1 MTPYQKRTSAI
12 CIRLAQDMKI
22 RHLATATIDA
32 YTYHVDKF
40 EQFLGPKSIH
50 DVSPEDIRSFQLH
63 LIEIRKVG
71 WSSFNQAVCSLRFL
85 YSITIPRD
93 WHVVMIPFGKRAKRL
108 PTVLSGSEVSLLLQ
122 CTPNLKHRTFFIT
135 LYAAG
140 LRLSEAAS
148 LRISDIDSQRM
159 QLNVQSG
166 KGKKQRQVPLS
177 PKHLEALRVY
187 WKEYQPQKLLFP
199 GKTPEKCYAGTSI
212 QKTIKASARRAGL
225 KKNVT
230 PHTLRHSYATGL
242 LEAGVDILTI
252 SRLLGHSS
260 FTTTMVYL
268 HVRQTHFLRSPSPL
282 DWLPTR
288 QLPKWE
294 DPSQPNAQANNG
306 QVPDNG
312 QAPDSDQAPDNDP
325 PKN

>member
-1 MTPYQKRTSAI
+1 MTPYQKRTSPV
-12 CIRLAQDMKI
+12 CQRLAQDMQI
-22 RHLATATIDA
+22 RHLATNTIDA
-32 YTYHVDKF
+32 YTYHVEKF
-40 EQFLGPKSIH
+40 EQFLGAKHIQ
-50 DVSPEDIRSFQLH
+50 DVRPEDIRSFQLH

-71 WSSFNQAVCSLRFL
+71 WSSFNQAVCGLRFL
-85 YSITIPRD
+85 FSVTFPRD
-93 WHVVMIPFGKRAKRL
+93 WHVVMIPFGKRAKKL
-108 PTVLSGSEVSLLLQ
+108 PTVLSGQEVSSLLQ

-140 LRLSEAAS
+140 LRLSEAAN

-159 QLNVQSG
+159 QLNIQSG

-177 PKHLEALRVY
+177 PRLLEALRVY
-187 WKEYQPQKLLFP
+187 WKQYQPQQLLFP
-199 GKTPEKCYAGTSI
+199 GKTPEKPYAGTSI

-294 DPSQPNAQANNG
+294 DPSQPN
-306 QVPDNG
+306 DN
-312 QAPDSDQAPDNDP
+312 PP

>member
-40 EQFLGPKSIH
+40 EQFLGPKSIQ

-71 WSSFNQAVCSLRFL
+71 WSSFNQAVCGLRFL

-93 WHVVMIPFGKRAKRL
+93 WHVVMIPFGKRAKKL
-108 PTVLSGSEVSLLLQ
+108 PTVLSVQEVSLLLQ
-122 CTPNLKHRTFFIT
+122 CTPNLKHRTFFMT

-159 QLNVQSG
+159 QLNIQSG

-177 PKHLEALRVY
+177 PRLLEALRVY
-187 WKEYQPQKLLFP
+187 WKQYQPQNLLFP
-199 GKTPEKCYAGTSI
+199 GKTQDKPYAGTSI
-212 QKTIKASARRAGL
+212 QKTIKASAKRAKI

-268 HVRQTHFLRSPSPL
+268 HVRRTHLLRTPSPL

-288 QLPKWE
+288 QLPQWE
-294 DPSQPNAQANNG
+294 EPSN
-306 QVPDNG
+306 
-312 QAPDSDQAPDNDP
+312 P
-325 PKN
+325 PQN

>member
-1 MTPYQKRTSAI
+1 MTPYQKRTSAV
-12 CIRLAQDMKI
+12 CKRLAQDMQI
-22 RHLATATIDA
+22 RHMASATIDA
-32 YTYHVDKF
+32 YTYHVEKF
-40 EQFLGPKSIH
+40 EQFLGSKPIC
-50 DVSPEDIRSFQLH
+50 DVVPEDIRSFQLH

-71 WSSFNQAVCSLRFL
+71 WSSFNQAVCGLRFL
-85 YSITIPRD
+85 FSVTFPRQ
-93 WHVVMIPFGKRAKRL
+93 WHVVMIPFGKRAKQL
-108 PTVLSGSEVSLLLQ
+108 PTVLSGQEVSSLLQ

-140 LRLSEAAS
+140 LRLSEAGN

-159 QLNVQSG
+159 QLNIQSG

-177 PKHLEALRVY
+177 PRLLEALRIY
-187 WKEYQPQKLLFP
+187 WKEYQPQQLLFP
-199 GKTPEKCYAGTSI
+199 GKTPEKPYAGTSI

-225 KKNVT
+225 TKNVT

-294 DPSQPNAQANNG
+294 DPSQVNNQASNVQANNN
-306 QVPDNG
+306 PM
-312 QAPDSDQAPDNDP
+312 
-325 PKN
+325 KI